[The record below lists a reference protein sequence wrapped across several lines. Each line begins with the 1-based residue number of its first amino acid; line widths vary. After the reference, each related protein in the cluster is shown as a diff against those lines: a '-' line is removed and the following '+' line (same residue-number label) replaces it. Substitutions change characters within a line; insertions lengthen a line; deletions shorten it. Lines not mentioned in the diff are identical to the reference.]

1 MTQPQIQVVIEK
13 YRPEKAQPD
22 QKGIHF
28 SHGKIGRF
36 RQKMNPEQQ
45 GKMADQMGAY
55 LTRMGYAV

>member
-1 MTQPQIQVVIEK
+1 VIDK

-36 RQKMNPEQQ
+36 RQKMTTDQQ
-45 GKMADQMGAY
+45 QIMADQLGAH
-55 LTRMGYAV
+55 LTRMGYTI